1 MKIRPPLNA
10 IAAELEAWAITAG
23 WKTVAG
29 HVAGVYHSNGGGPLL
44 PAPESEKGLRNA
56 VQRIRRIFRGDGRYA
71 VMASELC
78 PFVLAAMPTE
88 MRARLESPGD
98 PIVLAANAAKESV
111 EAINAVH
118 LRAAPHSAIKEIDEA
133 IAAFLTLKKSLPMRA
148 QEFIT

>member
-1 MKIRPPLNA
+1 MKIRPSLNDL
-10 IAAELEAWAITAG
+10 AAELEAWALSAG
-23 WKTVAG
+23 WKTVASR
-29 HVAGVYHSNGGGPLL
+29 VAELYHQSGGGQLL
-44 PAPESEKGLRNA
+44 PVPDSDTGLRNA
-56 VQRIRRIFRGDGRYA
+56 VQRLRRIYRGEGRYA
-71 VMASELC
+71 VMATQLQ
-78 PFVLAAMPTE
+78 PHVLAAMPTE

-148 QEFIT
+148 QELIT